1 MHMHMSMGARRWGV
15 PLEGYSGEE
24 YLQALAERR
33 FTVCCAPVL
42 CPSAVPQ
49 CCAPVLCPSVAA
61 QGSAVASG
69 SGADSRAVPVRA

>member
-42 CPSAVPQ
+42 CPS
-49 CCAPVLCPSVAA
+49 VAA